1 MIEPIALK
9 PCPFC
14 GSPSVEIRGATAI
27 YAVCR
32 LCMSSSGCFDSKVAA
47 AAAWNNRHNEKENTD
62 D

>member
-1 MIEPIALK
+1 MISLK

-32 LCMSSSGCFDSKVAA
+32 LCMSSSGCFDSKEAA
-47 AAAWNNRHNEKENTD
+47 AAAWNNRHNEQHEKENTD

>member
-1 MIEPIALK
+1 MISLK

-14 GSPSVEIRGATAI
+14 GSPSVEIRGATAV

-32 LCMSSSGCFDSKVAA
+32 LCFASSGCFDSKDDAIE
-47 AAAWNNRHNEKENTD
+47 AWNNRHNEKENTD